1 MHPSTTPTTEP
12 GDVAAAQL
20 LAAIVDSSDD
30 AIFSFGLDGTIW
42 SWNAGAEQLLGYSA
56 PEIVGSNVSQLI
68 PAGLMVEAEQMEA
81 DVLAGER
88 AAHRDTVRLHANGEA
103 IEAAFALSPMR
114 EDAGAVIGFS
124 AIGRGIDERRSLE
137 RERDDLLAEL
147 RRSNTDLEQFAAV
160 ASHDLSEPLR
170 AIVGMLQ
177 LLERHLGEE
186 LDDQAKDLMERT
198 VNATVRMRRLI
209 DDLLRYSRLGR
220 GVPALTRVSLVEV
233 VDRVTATLQSMVDDS
248 AATLNY
254 GDLPIVMGDKQ
265 GLEHVFQNLIANAMK
280 FRGSAAPVVQITA
293 KQQPDGWHLSVADN
307 GIGIRPQHA
316 GRVFELFKRLHSRDA
331 YEGTGIGLA
340 ICARLVTRWGGR
352 IWVEPQEGPGTM
364 VTFTV
369 PEGRT
374 S

>member
-1 MHPSTTPTTEP
+1 M
-12 GDVAAAQL
+12 DAL

-30 AIFSFGLDGTIW
+30 AIYSYGLDGTIW
-42 SWNAGAEQLLGYSA
+42 TWNAGAEQLLGYSA
-56 PEIVGSNVSQLI
+56 EEIVGSTVSRLI
-68 PAGLMVEAEQMEA
+68 PPELIAGTDQLGANL
-81 DVLAGER
+81 LAGEH
-88 AAHRDTVRLHANGEA
+88 AAHRDTVQLHANGDR
-103 IEAAFALSPMR
+103 IEVSLALSPVR
-114 EDAGAVIGFS
+114 QDDETVIGFS

-186 LDDQAKDLMERT
+186 LDDQAKDLMGRT

-220 GVPALTRVSLVEV
+220 GVPDRTRVSLTDIVG
-233 VDRVTATLQSMVDDS
+233 RVTATLQPMVDEH
-248 AATLNY
+248 AATLDY
-254 GDLPIVMGDKQ
+254 ADLPIVMGDRQ
-265 GLEHVFQNLIANAMK
+265 GLEHVFQNLIANAIK
-280 FRGSAAPVVQITA
+280 FRGPDAPVVQITA
-293 KQQPDGWHLSVADN
+293 KQGPDGWHVSVLDN

-316 GRVFELFKRLHSRDA
+316 ARVFELFKRLHSRDE

-352 IWVEPQEGPGTM
+352 IWVEPRDGPGTL
-364 VTFTV
+364 VTFTI

-374 S
+374 P